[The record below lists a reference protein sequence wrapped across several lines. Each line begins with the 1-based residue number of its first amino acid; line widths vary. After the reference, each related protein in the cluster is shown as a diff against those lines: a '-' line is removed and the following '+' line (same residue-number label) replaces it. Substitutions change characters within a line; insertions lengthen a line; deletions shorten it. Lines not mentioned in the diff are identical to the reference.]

1 MRILVGSVD
10 SPSVALTTMDASK
23 ADKAQFAESRRY
35 QFLLPCGEQK
45 QSVFP
50 AKNCVDGVPESFV
63 ASQRA
68 KLR

>member
-23 ADKAQFAESRRY
+23 ADKARFTESRRY
-35 QFLLPCGEQK
+35 QFVIAVWRAKAKRLPCE
-45 QSVFP
+45 
-50 AKNCVDGVPESFV
+50 
-63 ASQRA
+63 